1 MATQTTRARIE
12 ALRAYLEKI
21 NAGRDMK
28 APGESISDIIYRTPA
43 VHVGFYPNR
52 PQPMARASRALD
64 TDAASAPSILIM
76 LAPSQAQNMEEERF
90 DQRQNIGR
98 PDELGGK
105 LSITLLF
112 AVYEPGTRLHGFDGH
127 SPERIMDATD
137 EGFYTLTDW
146 MDDVVA
152 ALITARH
159 IPGSDMYVWPGSVQY
174 SSYADGDY
182 IADRRPLY
190 YGMVSV
196 TFGYYARQIHS
207 AAGADAIDKA
217 LEVD

>member
-1 MATQTTRARIE
+1 MAAQTTRARIE
-12 ALRAYLEKI
+12 ALRAYLENI
-21 NAGRDMK
+21 NAGREMK
-28 APGESISDIIYRTPA
+28 APGESIGDIVYRTPG
-43 VHVGFYPNR
+43 VHVAFYPNR
-52 PQPMARASRALD
+52 PQPMARTSRALD

-105 LSITLLF
+105 LTLMLLF
-112 AVYEPGTRLHGFDGH
+112 SVYEPGTRLHGFDGRN
-127 SPERIMDATD
+127 PERIMDATD

-146 MDDVVA
+146 MDEVVA
-152 ALITARH
+152 ALVTARH

-190 YGMVSV
+190 YGLVSV
-196 TFGYYARQIHS
+196 TFGHYARQIHS